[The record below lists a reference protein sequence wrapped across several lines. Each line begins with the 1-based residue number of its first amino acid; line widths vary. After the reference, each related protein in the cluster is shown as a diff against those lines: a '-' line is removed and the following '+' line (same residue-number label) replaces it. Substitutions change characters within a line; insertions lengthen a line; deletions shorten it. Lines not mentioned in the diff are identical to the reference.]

1 MSNQESSVAATSSGS
16 ITGPAA
22 VPATTQGPPPRVAAP
37 ASEPAPNVPPASS
50 SRKQKNYAPKKA
62 MSDGI
67 TSSSGI
73 SHLLNAVAEQSFAPD
88 RNLKNP
94 NFVVPC
100 FIMFFQ
106 ILGIM
111 DTQMART
118 RRFTDANPDW
128 HPFVSQLYFSVL
140 IYYFVLLCQST
151 GNQITQEQRLF
162 LEYLESQFN
171 VSHAKIPGPLIPFFQ
186 SLAACSGP
194 DPTFGNVAFGIPDSL
209 DASQHQHFLS
219 RLRLNAHLPSIVFIL
234 DQFMR
239 LINRFAP
246 VGAAPAAVNLNVT
259 DSHYIDIFGVAAAA
273 GAVNRVCM
281 KTPSA
286 RVDINV
292 THSAMQ
298 SFFGTSNIWRS
309 VLPFDPNTN
318 QSTYTF
324 GNNQNVLTFE
334 QYIGFRGYGPTA
346 NQHFNWFN
354 EVGRVMQPYADFFRD
369 SASLGSVNTIGIG
382 VVYIRSSYAD
392 TPENATSLTTDMATR
407 DVRYQVTGTSR
418 YQVPDLTNLQ
428 VQCSHQEEYLESVT
442 EQLGMLTQLHVIWNV
457 NNNANSVFPG
467 PISGNTEI
475 GSVWQRLWLKVSPW
489 LTVQRYVGSLISG
502 YFHTPVANK
511 FGN

>member
-1 MSNQESSVAATSSGS
+1 MSE
-16 ITGPAA
+16 
-22 VPATTQGPPPRVAAP
+22 
-37 ASEPAPNVPPASS
+37 
-50 SRKQKNYAPKKA
+50 
-62 MSDGI
+62 GI
-67 TSSSGI
+67 TSSSRI

-140 IYYFVLLCQST
+140 IYYFVLLCQSA
-151 GNQITQEQRLF
+151 GNQINQEQRLF

-194 DPTFGNVAFGIPDSL
+194 DPTFGNVAFGIPDNL
-209 DASQHQHFLS
+209 NATQHQHFLS
-219 RLRLNAHLPSIVFIL
+219 DMRLNSHLPSVIFIL

-239 LINRFAP
+239 LIQRFAP
-246 VGAAPAAVNLNVT
+246 AGAAPAPINLNVT
-259 DSHYIDIFGVAAAA
+259 DSHYIDIYGVPAAVAAP
-273 GAVNRVCM
+273 NRVCM
-281 KTPSA
+281 KTQTG
-286 RVDINV
+286 RVDVNV

-298 SFFGTSNIWRS
+298 SFFGTSNVWRS
-309 VLPFDPNTN
+309 VLPFDPING
-318 QSTYTF
+318 QSTYTA
-324 GNNQNVLTFE
+324 GNNQNILNFA
-334 QYIGFRGYGPTA
+334 QYLGFQGYGPTA
-346 NQHFNWFN
+346 NQNFTWFN

-382 VVYIRSSYAD
+382 VVYIRSTYAD
-392 TPENATSLTTDMATR
+392 TIENAAALTSEVATR
-407 DVRYQVTGTSR
+407 DVRYQATGVNR

-428 VQCSHQEEYLESVT
+428 VICSHQEEYLESVT
-442 EQLGMLTQLHVIWNV
+442 EQLGMLTQMHVIWQV
-457 NNNANSVFPG
+457 NNNSNSVFPG
-467 PISGNTEI
+467 PLSGNTEI

-489 LTVQRYVGSLISG
+489 LTVQRYVGTLISG